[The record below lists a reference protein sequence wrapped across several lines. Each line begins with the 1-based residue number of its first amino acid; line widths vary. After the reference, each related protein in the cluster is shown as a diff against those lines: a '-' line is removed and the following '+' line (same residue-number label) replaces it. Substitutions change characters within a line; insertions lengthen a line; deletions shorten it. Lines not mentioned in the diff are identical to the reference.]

1 MAFKF
6 KNVVYIIVPWLTFMA
21 LSALF
26 AMYAPHTIIKTE
38 QITPKTLGIITMP
51 KIPSIEIPTP
61 EYAIFLYIVI
71 SIFLSIIPVNLIHE
85 NRCDQNH

>member
-1 MAFKF
+1 
-6 KNVVYIIVPWLTFMA
+6 MA

-38 QITPKTLGIITMP
+38 QITPKTLGIINMP